1 LSGVLAIRPETGP
14 ERDRTSA
21 QTVDSSGGVTTI
33 DYYLVRKEFGGMLFV
48 SGDNPK
54 AVKTDRAIEHAKR
67 FDSPGDA
74 LAFRSGMDAHCQSQF
89 IVHEYDGSLLHSL
102 DV

>member
-1 LSGVLAIRPETGP
+1 ME
-14 ERDRTSA
+14 
-21 QTVDSSGGVTTI
+21 VTTI
-33 DYYLVRKEFGGMLFV
+33 DYYLVRKQLGEMLFV

-67 FDSPGDA
+67 FESPGDA
-74 LAFRSGMDAHCQSQF
+74 LAFRSDMDAQWQSRF

>member
-1 LSGVLAIRPETGP
+1 
-14 ERDRTSA
+14 
-21 QTVDSSGGVTTI
+21 
-33 DYYLVRKEFGGMLFV
+33 MLFV

-74 LAFRSGMDAHCQSQF
+74 LAFRSGMDAHWQTQF
-89 IVHEYDGSLLHSL
+89 VVHEYDGSLLHSL